1 MQPRASLRIMWT
13 SKSGRSIRETKKLI
27 CHVEQ
32 THECVLTRMTLTDL
46 RVPFHLPPLLRDSR
60 AKGTLNKVS
69 SRGGA
74 VTSAASF
81 KAAGNG
87 SYVAALSIAKNRSR
101 RRHYS
106 PQRDTHRTVRVEL
119 KRMCLWGVD
128 AVVGLGNGVD
138 IVSGSKTSNWTLD
151 KRAFAMGRCRAM

>member
-1 MQPRASLRIMWT
+1 MPLSSTPPARLERE
-13 SKSGRSIRETKKLI
+13 KS
-27 CHVEQ
+27 
-32 THECVLTRMTLTDL
+32 TL
-46 RVPFHLPPLLRDSR
+46 
-60 AKGTLNKVS
+60 KEVS
-69 SRGGA
+69 SRVGA
-74 VTSAASF
+74 ATSAASF

-101 RRHYS
+101 RRRYS
-106 PQRDTHRTVRVEL
+106 PQRDTRRTIRVEL

-138 IVSGSKTSNWTLD
+138 IVSGSKTSNLALE